1 MPVYAPLMIL
11 LLIVV
16 TPLIELYLLLK
27 IGAAVGAL
35 PTLLLTI
42 ATAIIGAYLVRAQ
55 GLPVLMRVR
64 ALMAR
69 GELPAFELADG
80 ALLLLSGL
88 ALLLPG
94 FLTDALGFAL
104 LVPALRRF
112 VLKHV
117 FAIAPPRIGATRAI
131 LDGDYRRE

>member
-1 MPVYAPLMIL
+1 VPVYAPLMIL

-69 GELPAFELADG
+69 GELPFELADG

>member
-1 MPVYAPLMIL
+1 MIL